1 MSKTGYRH
9 YPEAFKRQALEL
21 LASGERSMGEIERE
35 LGITPGLL
43 GKWRQRYE
51 LKESQGEAQ
60 LMPSELSEAQAEIAR
75 LKREVRRLEEEKAIL
90 KKAMQI
96 FGQGE
101 R

>member
-1 MSKTGYRH
+1 MSKTSYRQ
-9 YPEAFKRQALEL
+9 YPEAFKQQALEM
-21 LASGERSMGEIERE
+21 AARGDRSMGEIERE

-51 LKESQGEAQ
+51 VRENQGELQ
-60 LMPSELSEAQAEIAR
+60 VMPSELSEAQAEIAR